1 MSDKKQGRLG
11 QIFRSMVGRTK
22 KEPAGRYA
30 VIMAGGKGER
40 FWPLSTSKH
49 PKQLLA
55 LVGDKP
61 LIAQAVDRLDGSI
74 PPENVF
80 VVTNADLVEAT
91 QKAAPMLPPE
101 NIVGEPIGRDT
112 AAAVACGGAL
122 VAARDPDGVFA
133 VLTADQVM
141 GDLDVFKATL
151 SGGMDLAEQHEI
163 LVTIGIQPT
172 FPSTG
177 FGYIESG
184 DDFQSAE
191 GVQFKK
197 AVRFVEKPDE
207 ETAQSYLDTGKFFW
221 NSGMFIWS
229 VPTLGKAFKNHCPE
243 MKALMDELTGY
254 AARGEMFQGLEKT
267 YPTLGKISVDYALME
282 KADNIVMACGTFVW
296 DDVGSWPALEGHF
309 PKDENGNTLIGAC
322 EQIDSRNNIIY
333 SKDRLTAVIGA
344 ENLVVVQAEGV
355 TLVCPKDKAQSVKKM
370 VSKLLDNGS
379 YKDLL

>member
-1 MSDKKQGRLG
+1 MS
-11 QIFRSMVGRTK
+11 
-22 KEPAGRYA
+22 GRYA

-49 PKQLLA
+49 PKQLLV

-61 LIAQAVDRLDGSI
+61 LIAQAVERLDGLI
-74 PPENVF
+74 PPKNVF
-80 VVTNADLVEAT
+80 VVTNADLLEAT
-91 QKAAPMLPPE
+91 RKAAPMLPPE

-122 VAARDPDGVFA
+122 VAARDPQGVFA

-141 GDLDVFKATL
+141 GDLDAFKATL
-151 SGGMDLAEQHEI
+151 RGGMDIAEQNEI

-184 DDFQSAE
+184 ADFAKVE

-197 AVRFVEKPDE
+197 AVRFVEKPDAT
-207 ETAQSYLDTGKFFW
+207 TAQRYLDTGKFFW

-229 VPTLGKAFKNHCPE
+229 VPTLSKAFAEHCPV
-243 MKALMDELTGY
+243 MKTLMGELTAY
-254 AARGEMFQGLEKT
+254 AERGKIFQGLEKI

-282 KADNIVMACGTFVW
+282 KADNIVMACGTFAW
-296 DDVGSWPALEGHF
+296 DDVGSWPALESHF
-309 PKDENGNTLIGAC
+309 SQDAGGNTLIGNC
-322 EQIDSRNNIIY
+322 QQIDSRNNIIY
-333 SKDRLTAVIGA
+333 SKNQLTAVIGA
-344 ENLVVVQAEGV
+344 ENLIVVQADGV
-355 TLVCPKDKAQSVKKM
+355 TLVCPKDRAQDIKKM
-370 VSKLLDNGS
+370 VEALRKNKSFDHLL
-379 YKDLL
+379 

>member
-1 MSDKKQGRLG
+1 MS
-11 QIFRSMVGRTK
+11 
-22 KEPAGRYA
+22 GRYA

-61 LIAQAVDRLDGSI
+61 LIAQAVERLDGLI
-74 PPENVF
+74 PTENVF
-80 VVTNADLVEAT
+80 VVTNADLVDAT
-91 QKAAPMLPPE
+91 RDAAPMLPPE

-122 VAARDPDGVFA
+122 VGARDPKAVFA

-151 SGGMDLAEQHEI
+151 RSGMNLAEKNEI

-184 DDFQSAE
+184 ADFAKAE

-197 AVRFVEKPDE
+197 AVRFVEKPVLPK
-207 ETAQSYLDTGKFFW
+207 AQEYLASGKFFW

-229 VPTLGKAFKNHCPE
+229 VPTLAKAFAAHCPSMAE
-243 MKALMDELTGY
+243 LMTTLTGY
-254 AARGEMFQGLEKT
+254 AVRGEMVQGLEKT
-267 YPTLGKISVDYALME
+267 YPALGKISVDYALME
-282 KADNIVMACGTFVW
+282 KADNIVMACGTFSW
-296 DDVGSWPALEGHF
+296 DDVGSWPALESHF
-309 PKDENGNTLIGAC
+309 PQDANGNTLIGDC
-322 EQIDSRNNIIY
+322 QQIDSKNNIIY

-344 ENLVVVQAEGV
+344 ENLIVVQADGV
-355 TLVCPKDKAQSVKKM
+355 TLVCPKEKAQEIKKM
-370 VSKLLDNGS
+370 LARLREQGFYDELL
-379 YKDLL
+379 

>member
-1 MSDKKQGRLG
+1 MS
-11 QIFRSMVGRTK
+11 
-22 KEPAGRYA
+22 GRYA

-55 LVGDKP
+55 LVGDKA
-61 LIAQAVDRLDGSI
+61 LIAQAVERLDGLI
-74 PPENVF
+74 QPENVF

-91 QKAAPMLPPE
+91 QRAAPMLPPD

-122 VAARDPDGVFA
+122 VAAKDPQGVFA

-151 SGGMDLAEQHEI
+151 KGAMDLAEQNEI

-184 DDFQSAE
+184 DDFANAE

-197 AVRFVEKPDE
+197 AVRFVEKPALQKAE
-207 ETAQSYLDTGKFFW
+207 EYVASGKFFW

-229 VPTLGKAFKNHCPE
+229 VPTLGKAFAAHCPV
-243 MKALMDELTGY
+243 MKTLMDELTAY
-254 AARGEMFQGLEKT
+254 AQRGEIFQGLEKI

-282 KADNIVMACGTFVW
+282 KADNIVMACGTFYW
-296 DDVGSWPALEGHF
+296 DDVGSWPALESHF
-309 PKDENGNTLIGAC
+309 PKDGGGNTLIGNC
-322 EQIDSRNNIIY
+322 QQIDSTGNIIY

-344 ENLVVVQAEGV
+344 ENLVVVQADGV
-355 TLVCPKDKAQSVKKM
+355 TLVCPKERAQDIKKM
-370 VSKLLDNGS
+370 VMMLKEQGSFEELL
-379 YKDLL
+379 

>member
-1 MSDKKQGRLG
+1 MS
-11 QIFRSMVGRTK
+11 
-22 KEPAGRYA
+22 GRYA

-55 LVGDKP
+55 LVGDKA
-61 LIAQAVDRLDGSI
+61 LIAQAVDRLDGLI

-91 QKAAPMLPPE
+91 RQAAPMLPPE

-122 VAARDPDGVFA
+122 VGARDPNAVFA

-141 GDLDVFKATL
+141 GDLDIFKATL
-151 SGGMDLAEQHEI
+151 RSGMDLAEKNEI

-184 DDFQSAE
+184 ADFATAE

-197 AVRFVEKPDE
+197 AVRFVEKPALPK
-207 ETAQSYLDTGKFFW
+207 AQEYLAGGKFFW

-229 VPTLGKAFKNHCPE
+229 VPTLGKAFAAHCPV
-243 MKALMDELTGY
+243 MKTLIDELTSY
-254 AARGEMFQGLEKT
+254 AKRGEIFQGLEKI

-282 KADNIVMACGTFVW
+282 KADNIVMACGTFYW
-296 DDVGSWPALEGHF
+296 DDVGSWPALESHF
-309 PKDENGNTLIGAC
+309 PKDEGGNTLIGNC
-322 EQIDSRNNIIY
+322 QQIDSTGNIIY

-344 ENLVVVQAEGV
+344 ENLVVVQADGV
-355 TLVCPKDKAQSVKKM
+355 TLVCPKDRAQDIKKM
-370 VSKLLDNGS
+370 VMALKEKGS
-379 YKDLL
+379 FDDLL

>member
-1 MSDKKQGRLG
+1 MS
-11 QIFRSMVGRTK
+11 
-22 KEPAGRYA
+22 GRYA

-55 LVGDKP
+55 LVGDKA
-61 LIAQAVDRLDGSI
+61 LIAQAVDRLDGLI
-74 PPENVF
+74 APENVF

-122 VAARDPDGVFA
+122 VAARDPEGVFA

-151 SGGMDLAEQHEI
+151 RGGMDLAEKNEI

-184 DDFQSAE
+184 VDFAEAE

-197 AVRFVEKPDE
+197 AVRFVEKPDA
-207 ETAQSYLDTGKFFW
+207 ETATQYLDTVKFFW

-229 VPTLGKAFKNHCPE
+229 VPTLGKAFAAHCPV
-243 MKALMDELTGY
+243 MKTLMDELTAY
-254 AARGEMFQGLEKT
+254 AKRGEIFQGLEKI

-282 KADNIVMACGTFVW
+282 KADNIVMACGTFYW
-296 DDVGSWPALEGHF
+296 DDVGSWPALESHF
-309 PKDENGNTLIGAC
+309 PKDEGGNTLIGNC
-322 EQIDSRNNIIY
+322 QQIDSKNNIIY

-355 TLVCPKDKAQSVKKM
+355 TLVCPKERAQDIKKM
-370 VSKLLDNGS
+370 VTMLKEKGSFNGF
-379 YKDLL
+379 L

>member
-1 MSDKKQGRLG
+1 M
-11 QIFRSMVGRTK
+11 
-22 KEPAGRYA
+22 AGRYA

-40 FWPLSTSKH
+40 FWPVSTSKH

-61 LIAQAVDRLDGSI
+61 LIAQAVDRLDGLI

-80 VVTNADLVEAT
+80 VVTNANLIEAT
-91 QKAAPMLPPE
+91 QKATPMLPPE
-101 NIVGEPIGRDT
+101 NVVGEPIGRDT

-122 VAARDPDGVFA
+122 IAAKDPEGVFA

-141 GDLDVFKATL
+141 GDLDIFKATVK
-151 SGGMDLAEQHEI
+151 GGMDLAEANEI

-184 DDFQSAE
+184 DEFGEAE
-191 GVQFKK
+191 GTQFKR
-197 AVRFVEKPDE
+197 AVRFVEKPDA
-207 ETAQSYLDTGKFFW
+207 ETAQTYLDTGKFFW

-229 VPTLGKAFKNHCPE
+229 VPTLGKAFTEHCPE
-243 MKALMDELTGY
+243 MKTLMDELTAY
-254 AARGEMFQGLEKT
+254 AARGEISQGLEKI
-267 YPTLGKISVDYALME
+267 YPTLGKISIDYALME

-296 DDVGSWPALEGHF
+296 DDVGSWPAIESHF
-309 PKDENGNTLIGAC
+309 PKDDAGNTLIGSC
-322 EQIDSRNNIIY
+322 EQIDSKNNIIV
-333 SKDRLTAVIGA
+333 SKDGHLTAVIGA

-355 TLVCPKDKAQSVKKM
+355 TLVCPKEKAQDIKKM
-370 VSKLLDNGS
+370 VSKLLENGS
-379 YKDLL
+379 YQELL

>member
-1 MSDKKQGRLG
+1 
-11 QIFRSMVGRTK
+11 
-22 KEPAGRYA
+22 
-30 VIMAGGKGER
+30 MAGGKGER

-55 LVGDKP
+55 LVGDQP
-61 LIAQAVDRLDGSI
+61 LIAQAVARLDGLI

-80 VVTNADLVEAT
+80 VVTNADLVVAT
-91 QKAAPMLPPE
+91 REAAPMLPPE

-112 AAAVACGGAL
+112 AAAAACGGAL
-122 VAARDPDGVFA
+122 VGARDPEAVFA

-151 SGGMDLAEQHEI
+151 RGGMNLAEKNEI

-184 DDFQSAE
+184 ADFGQAE

-197 AVRFVEKPDE
+197 AVRFVEKPDAG
-207 ETAQSYLDTGKFFW
+207 TAQQYLDTGKFFW

-229 VPTLGKAFKNHCPE
+229 VPTLGKAFAAHCPE
-243 MKALMDELTGY
+243 MKKLMDELTVY
-254 AARGEMFQGLEKT
+254 AQRGEIFQGLEKI

-282 KADNIVMACGTFVW
+282 KAVNIVMACGTFMW
-296 DDVGSWPALEGHF
+296 DDVGSWPALESHF
-309 PKDENGNTLIGAC
+309 PQDAGGNTLIGNC
-322 EQIDSRNNIIY
+322 QQIDSKNNIIY

-344 ENLVVVQAEGV
+344 DNLIVVQADGV
-355 TLVCPKDKAQSVKKM
+355 TLVCPKDRAQDIKKM
-370 VSKLLDNGS
+370 VTELKAKGS
-379 YKDLL
+379 FDDLL

>member
-1 MSDKKQGRLG
+1 MS
-11 QIFRSMVGRTK
+11 
-22 KEPAGRYA
+22 GRYA

-55 LVGDKP
+55 LVGDKA
-61 LIAQAVDRLDGSI
+61 LIAQAVERLDGLI

-80 VVTNADLVEAT
+80 VVTNADLVDAT
-91 QKAAPMLPPE
+91 RKAAPMLPPE

-122 VAARDPDGVFA
+122 VGARDPKAVFA

-151 SGGMDLAEQHEI
+151 RGGMDLAEKNEI

-184 DDFQSAE
+184 ADFANAE

-197 AVRFVEKPDE
+197 AVRFVEKPALPK
-207 ETAQSYLDTGKFFW
+207 AQEYLAGGKFFW

-229 VPTLGKAFKNHCPE
+229 VPTLAKAFAAHCPE
-243 MKALMDELTGY
+243 MKKLMDTLTGY
-254 AARGEMFQGLEKT
+254 AVRGEMVQGLEKA
-267 YPTLGKISVDYALME
+267 YPALGKISVDYALME
-282 KADNIVMACGTFVW
+282 KADNIVMACGTFSW
-296 DDVGSWPALEGHF
+296 DDVGSWPALESHF
-309 PKDENGNTLIGAC
+309 PQDADGNTLIGDC
-322 EQIDSRNNIIY
+322 QQIDSKNNIVY
-333 SKDRLTAVIGA
+333 SNGRLTAVIGA
-344 ENLVVVQAEGV
+344 ENLIVVQADGV
-355 TLVCPKDKAQSVKKM
+355 TLVCPKEKAQEIKKM
-370 VSKLLDNGS
+370 LARLREQGS
-379 YKDLL
+379 YDRLL